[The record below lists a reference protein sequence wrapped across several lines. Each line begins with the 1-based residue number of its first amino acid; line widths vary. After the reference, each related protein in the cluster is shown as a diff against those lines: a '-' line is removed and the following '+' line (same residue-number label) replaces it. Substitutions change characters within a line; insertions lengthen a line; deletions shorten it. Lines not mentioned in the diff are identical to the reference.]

1 MDAAVADI
9 RAKVPGAQVTGIVTD
24 VGKQEAAADAVDA
37 ARKAHGPIDVLVN
50 LAGMRSYEP
59 LAEAKRQDLGAHP
72 RGQSDELRVVYAGR
86 DRPTCVRDAATSS
99 TSPRRTASIRA
110 PAWGNTT

>member
-1 MDAAVADI
+1 MDAALADI

-37 ARKAHGPIDVLVN
+37 ARKALGPIDVLVN

-59 LAEAKRQDLGAHP
+59 LAEAKRRDLGAHP
-72 RGQSDELRVVYAGR
+72 RGQSDELRVVHAGR
-86 DRPTCVRDAATSS
+86 DRRPARASAAASS
-99 TSPRRTASIRA
+99 TFPRRMASIRA
-110 PAWGNTT
+110 PAWGSTT